1 MSSRRVAIKNSEP
14 GVTSVNTAGAGASPS
29 LQSRDI
35 HAFLI
40 VAETGSLRRAAEQLN
55 ISVNT
60 VRSRIERLEKEHQA
74 SLFTRT
80 RTGAMLTPA
89 GRELQVI
96 ATRLRA
102 ELSLR
107 ERAAD
112 ASLLAPGELRIGA
125 SEAIGSTWLTPHIL
139 DLQSQFPELTITIL
153 CDYDLK
159 RDRSYELD
167 VGLVFYPPANP
178 ELITAK
184 IATLHFLLFA
194 SKRYVTRHG
203 APTSLHDM
211 VQNHKFVEQSAPGVN
226 SHFLDLLVG
235 LDRPKGFMPVRT
247 NSSLALFWAVA
258 NDIGIALMPTYVV
271 DLTNRLVPL
280 DLPVQFR
287 FDLYYYY
294 HPEARDAP
302 PVRATIAWLK
312 KMFDP
317 VRFPWFRE
325 AFVHPRDVEEDRTR
339 EGRIVNLFSSM
350 TDD

>member
-1 MSSRRVAIKNSEP
+1 MNRSVAAP
-14 GVTSVNTAGAGASPS
+14 AQP

-40 VAETGSLRRAAEQLN
+40 VAETGSLRQAAEQLN

-60 VRSRIERLEKEHQA
+60 VRSRIERLEKERQA

-96 ATRLRA
+96 AMRLRT

-107 ERAAD
+107 NRAVD
-112 ASLLAPGELRIGA
+112 DSLIAPGELRVGA

-139 DLQSQFPELTITIL
+139 DLQTQFPELTISIQ

-159 RDRSYELD
+159 RDRSHELD
-167 VGLVFYPPANP
+167 CGLVFYPPANP

-194 SKRYVTRHG
+194 SKRYIMRNG

-211 VQNHKFVEQSAPGVN
+211 VQNHKFIEQSAPGVN
-226 SHFLDLLVG
+226 SHFLDLLIG
-235 LDRPKGFMPVRT
+235 LDRPKGFMPLRT

-258 NDIGIALMPTYVV
+258 NDIGVALMPTYVV

-302 PVRATIAWLK
+302 PLRATIDWLK
-312 KMFDP
+312 HMFDP
-317 VRFPWFRE
+317 VRYPWFRE
-325 AFVHPRDVEEDRTR
+325 DFVHPRDVDIRR
-339 EGRIVNLFSSM
+339 RDGRVVNLFASM